1 MRKTGLVILLF
12 FAFAFGINAQNL
24 VHLCIGDSHDFGIP
38 STTGSVYDWNIQN
51 SSIATIVSGNGTEL
65 ITIKLNSTGV
75 FKLVL
80 QETNQDGC
88 FGYDSVM
95 VEIHDLP
102 SADIVSL
109 GPLTFCKGDNVDLQ
123 LNTVESIFSWN
134 NGINNTINNITASG
148 NYFATVTDNYGCSV
162 NTNSIDVL
170 VEENLNVDFTIDG
183 FCVGVPT
190 SFVNKSVVDPL
201 VVMNYSW
208 YLDNGAILYH
218 DSTGYTYNNIGDYS
232 VSFVAISDISCKDSI
247 SKDFTIFGN
256 PEANF
261 TYNPFTVSTLYPQV
275 SFTNTSLNA
284 SPILWTFND
293 TITSVDESP
302 VHSFYDPGMYEVW
315 LTVEDDNQCIDSVQK
330 QIKVYYDYI
339 LHVPTAFTP
348 NDDGNNDS
356 FGPSGWRMEKYKEY
370 QFIIYNQ
377 WGDKVFETT
386 DILDQWDGIGAPTD
400 VYSWVL
406 FITDELGKVRKE
418 NGVVILIR

>member
-1 MRKTGLVILLF
+1 M
-12 FAFAFGINAQNL
+12 
-24 VHLCIGDSHDFGIP
+24 
-38 STTGSVYDWNIQN
+38 
-51 SSIATIVSGNGTEL
+51 
-65 ITIKLNSTGV
+65 
-75 FKLVL
+75 
-80 QETNQDGC
+80 
-88 FGYDSVM
+88 
-95 VEIHDLP
+95 
-102 SADIVSL
+102 
-109 GPLTFCKGDNVDLQ
+109 
-123 LNTVESIFSWN
+123 SWN
-134 NGINNTINNITASG
+134 NGVNNIVNNITASG

-170 VEENLNVDFTIDG
+170 VEENPNVDFTIDG
-183 FCVGVPT
+183 FCVGIPT

-201 VVMNYSW
+201 AVMNYSW

-247 SKDFTIFGN
+247 AKDFTIFGN

-284 SPILWTFND
+284 TPILWTFND
-293 TITSVDESP
+293 TTTSVDESP

-356 FGPSGWRMEKYKEY
+356 FGPSGWRMEKYKAY

-386 DILDQWDGIGAPTD
+386 DVLEQWSGIGAPTD

-406 FITDELGKVRKE
+406 LITDELGAVRKE
-418 NGVVILIR
+418 NGLVILIR

>member
-1 MRKTGLVILLF
+1 
-12 FAFAFGINAQNL
+12 
-24 VHLCIGDSHDFGIP
+24 
-38 STTGSVYDWNIQN
+38 
-51 SSIATIVSGNGTEL
+51 
-65 ITIKLNSTGV
+65 
-75 FKLVL
+75 
-80 QETNQDGC
+80 
-88 FGYDSVM
+88 
-95 VEIHDLP
+95 
-102 SADIVSL
+102 
-109 GPLTFCKGDNVDLQ
+109 
-123 LNTVESIFSWN
+123 
-134 NGINNTINNITASG
+134 
-148 NYFATVTDNYGCSV
+148 
-162 NTNSIDVL
+162 
-170 VEENLNVDFTIDG
+170 
-183 FCVGVPT
+183 
-190 SFVNKSVVDPL
+190 
-201 VVMNYSW
+201 
-208 YLDNGAILYH
+208 
-218 DSTGYTYNNIGDYS
+218 
-232 VSFVAISDISCKDSI
+232 
-247 SKDFTIFGN
+247 
-256 PEANF
+256 
-261 TYNPFTVSTLYPQV
+261 LYPQV

-302 VHSFYDPGMYEVW
+302 VHSFYDPGVYEIW

-406 FITDELGKVRKE
+406 LITDELGKVRKE